1 MVSPIRLNIRR
12 RRLNRPT
19 IKADRG
25 DFATATSGRT
35 LVMVGVTAALA
46 GRATVDPAD
55 VGTTVFVVTGPI
67 IRVGTGK
74 TNDRT
79 PVPPKSPAEKLR
91 RVRRRL
97 LTGRPSSL
105 NWPAWVNT
113 LSG

>member
-1 MVSPIRLNIRR
+1 MDHGDT
-12 RRLNRPT
+12 PT
-19 IKADRG
+19 ANHDQI
-25 DFATATSGRT
+25 
-35 LVMVGVTAALA
+35 LVVAVVIVVLA
-46 GRATVDPAD
+46 GSATVDPAD
-55 VGTTVFVVTGPI
+55 VGTTVFAVTGLI